1 MDVKELYRLRNL
13 LLAEFVKQCNLAQD
27 EDDLD
32 YLAEVAVECLS
43 ALPSRVILVDYYD
56 RPAVKAN
63 MPDDMQNTQDVDAVM
78 DRYCPEFNYDSEN
91 DYIGELADEIKGGK
105 IDITEI

>member
-1 MDVKELYRLRNL
+1 MDTKELYRLRNL
-13 LLAEFVKQCNLAQD
+13 LYREFIKQLNLAKD
-27 EDDLD
+27 EDDFNE
-32 YLAEVAVECLS
+32 LAEVAVDCLS

-56 RPAVKAN
+56 RPSVKAN
-63 MPDDMQNTQDVDAVM
+63 MPDNMQNTQDIDAVM

-91 DYIGELADEIKGGK
+91 DYICELAEEIKGGK

>member
-13 LLAEFVKQCNLAQD
+13 LYREFIKQLELAKD
-27 EDDLD
+27 EDDFNE
-32 YLAEVAVECLS
+32 LAEVAVDCLS

-56 RPAVKAN
+56 RPSVKAN
-63 MPDDMQNTQDVDAVM
+63 MPDDMQNTQDIDAVM

-91 DYIGELADEIKGGK
+91 DYICELAEEIKGGK

>member
-1 MDVKELYRLRNL
+1 MDVKELLRLRL
-13 LLAEFVKQCNLAQD
+13 QLRQEFLKQVQLAQD

-56 RPAVKAN
+56 RPSVKAN
-63 MPDDMQNTQDVDAVM
+63 MPDDMQNTQDIDAVM

-91 DYIGELADEIKGGK
+91 DYICELAEEIKGGK